1 MQNIDLI
8 CIGKMNASYF
18 ASGVAE
24 YQKRLGGFCN
34 FRIIEL
40 PEASIADKNASD
52 RQIAKAL
59 QKESDAILASVRK
72 GAYLVALCVEGKQI
86 SSEDL
91 AALLAERAAS
101 GAGDIAFVIGSSHGL
116 DDRVKK
122 AAQARISMGRITLPH
137 QLARLVPEQ
146 LACTINAGM
155 KYPNKS
161 IRTTLPLHHQTMA
174 GIILRT
180 QLFTESS
187 AVRPCNRQA
196 FRPFFQIMRNQR
208 KTKACKFFR

>member
-18 ASGVAE
+18 AAGVAE

-52 RQIAKAL
+52 RQIAKAP
-59 QKESDAILASVRK
+59 VRK

-91 AALLAERAAS
+91 AALLAERAGS

-137 QLARLVPEQ
+137 QLARLVLTEQ
-146 LACTINAGM
+146 LYRACTINAGM
-155 KYPNKS
+155 KYHK
-161 IRTTLPLHHQTMA
+161 
-174 GIILRT
+174 
-180 QLFTESS
+180 
-187 AVRPCNRQA
+187 
-196 FRPFFQIMRNQR
+196 
-208 KTKACKFFR
+208 

>member
-8 CIGKMNASYF
+8 CIGKMNAAYF
-18 ASGVAE
+18 AAGVAE

-40 PEASIADKNASD
+40 PEATIADKNASD
-52 RQIAKAL
+52 KQIAKAL
-59 QKESDAILASVRK
+59 QKEADAILASVRK

-91 AALLAERAAS
+91 AALLAERAGS

-137 QLARLVPEQ
+137 QLARLVLTEQ
-146 LACTINAGM
+146 LYRACTINAGM
-155 KYPNKS
+155 KFHKEARS
-161 IRTTLPLHHQTMA
+161 IYNIRPAHEFHVRGVVCQLSISA
-174 GIILRT
+174 GPENPYTGSRSL
-180 QLFTESS
+180 LSS
-187 AVRPCNRQA
+187 
-196 FRPFFQIMRNQR
+196 
-208 KTKACKFFR
+208 

>member
-18 ASGVAE
+18 AQGVAE

-40 PEASIADKNASD
+40 PEVQIADKNASD
-52 RQIAKAL
+52 KQIAKAL
-59 QKESDAILASVRK
+59 QKEGEAILASVRK

-86 SSEDL
+86 SSEEL
-91 AALLAERAAS
+91 AAMLADRAIS

-116 DDRVKK
+116 DDSVKR

-137 QLARLVPEQ
+137 QLASLVLTEQ
-146 LACTINAGM
+146 LYRAYTINAGM
-155 KYPNKS
+155 KYHK
-161 IRTTLPLHHQTMA
+161 
-174 GIILRT
+174 
-180 QLFTESS
+180 
-187 AVRPCNRQA
+187 
-196 FRPFFQIMRNQR
+196 
-208 KTKACKFFR
+208 

>member
-18 ASGVAE
+18 AAGVAE

-59 QKESDAILASVRK
+59 QKEADAILASVRK

-91 AALLAERAAS
+91 AALLTPAVFFRSTLFRSARIDS
-101 GAGDIAFVIGSSHGL
+101 SYRIAGDIAFVIGSSHGL

-137 QLARLVPEQ
+137 QLARLVLTEQ
-146 LACTINAGM
+146 LYRACTINAGM
-155 KYPNKS
+155 KYHK
-161 IRTTLPLHHQTMA
+161 
-174 GIILRT
+174 
-180 QLFTESS
+180 
-187 AVRPCNRQA
+187 
-196 FRPFFQIMRNQR
+196 
-208 KTKACKFFR
+208 

>member
-59 QKESDAILASVRK
+59 QKESDLSLIH
-72 GAYLVALCVEGKQI
+72 I
-86 SSEDL
+86 
-91 AALLAERAAS
+91 
-101 GAGDIAFVIGSSHGL
+101 
-116 DDRVKK
+116 
-122 AAQARISMGRITLPH
+122 
-137 QLARLVPEQ
+137 
-146 LACTINAGM
+146 
-155 KYPNKS
+155 
-161 IRTTLPLHHQTMA
+161 
-174 GIILRT
+174 
-180 QLFTESS
+180 
-187 AVRPCNRQA
+187 
-196 FRPFFQIMRNQR
+196 
-208 KTKACKFFR
+208 

>member
-18 ASGVAE
+18 AAGVAE

-59 QKESDAILASVRK
+59 QKEADAILTSVRK

-91 AALLAERAAS
+91 AALLAERAGS

-122 AAQARISMGRITLPH
+122 AAQARISMGRITSAP
-137 QLARLVPEQ
+137 P
-146 LACTINAGM
+146 AG
-155 KYPNKS
+155 PPGAD
-161 IRTTLPLHHQTMA
+161 RTTLPRLHHQ
-174 GIILRT
+174 RRY
-180 QLFTESS
+180 E
-187 AVRPCNRQA
+187 VP
-196 FRPFFQIMRNQR
+196 QINLPLHKNLNPWDRMHEASLG
-208 KTKACKFFR
+208 K